1 MTDVFKV
8 LHVCT
13 GNIGRSPMAERLT
26 LHHLEKLAATTA
38 AMFAVSSAGTWGHAG
53 SDMEPFAASAL
64 GRLGVDASGFVAHA
78 LTPTLIEGADIV
90 LTATVEHRAH
100 VVGLVPSAVRRT
112 FALKELARLVPSM
125 PAQESSHHNA
135 GIVIAARRNVATAA
149 RLRGLGP
156 RPVAGGDDVID
167 PLGAPVEVYHE
178 RAAEIDTACS
188 AVVRLLVP
196 ERS

>member
-1 MTDVFKV
+1 
-8 LHVCT
+8 
-13 GNIGRSPMAERLT
+13 MAERLT
-26 LHHLEKLAATTA
+26 LHHLEKLAAATA
-38 AMFAVSSAGTWGHAG
+38 AMFDVSSAGTWGHAG

-64 GRLGVDASGFVAHA
+64 GRLGVDASGFVARA
-78 LTPTLIEGADIV
+78 LTPSLIKAADIV
-90 LTATVEHRAH
+90 LTATVAHRAH
-100 VVGLVPSAVRRT
+100 VVGVVPSAVRRT
-112 FALKELARLVPSM
+112 FTLKEFARLVPSM
-125 PAQESSHHNA
+125 PAREGSHDED
-135 GIVIAARRNVATAA
+135 IVTAARRSVATAA
-149 RLRGLGP
+149 QLRGLGP